1 MAKNADIRNQLANK
15 VNAVQTQSEE
25 EPKTIAGYLKKL
37 QPELQKAL
45 PKHITPERITRIVLT
60 TIRNNPALQECS
72 PASLLGA
79 VMQSAQLGLEPGI
92 VGHCYLVPFNR
103 KIKGQNGAPDQW
115 VKEVQFIIGYKGM
128 IDLAR
133 RSGHIQSIYAHT
145 VHEADDFVYELGLH
159 PKLIHKPATGNRGAM
174 THVYAVAHFKDGG
187 YQFEVFSKQDVE
199 NVRKRSKSKDNGPWK
214 TDYEEM
220 AKKTVIRRMWKYL
233 PISIEIQQQV
243 SQDETVRK
251 DITAEAQSVYDDE
264 LVHGSSDVPVINAP
278 EPEQTKEENQEVKP
292 SVQDDADPFNGEPIN
307 IKHDELP
314 FDD

>member
-15 VNAVQTQSEE
+15 VNTVQTQSEE

-72 PASLLGA
+72 PGSLLGA
-79 VMQSAQLGLEPGI
+79 VMQSAQLGLEPGL
-92 VGHCYLVPFNR
+92 VGHCYFVPFWNNKEKR
-103 KIKGQNGAPDQW
+103 R
-115 VKEVQFIIGYKGM
+115 EVQFIIGYKGM

-133 RSGHIQSIYAHT
+133 RSGHIQSIYAYT
-145 VHEADDFVYELGLH
+145 VHEADKFVYELGLH
-159 PKLIHKPATGNRGAM
+159 PKLIHKPATGQRGEM
-174 THVYAVAHFKDGG
+174 THVYAVAHFKEGG
-187 YQFEVFSKQDVE
+187 YQFEVLTMHDVE
-199 NVRKRSKSKDNGPWK
+199 NVRNRSKSKDNGPWI

-220 AKKTVIRRMWKYL
+220 AKKTVVRRIWKYL

-307 IKHDELP
+307 IKQDEFP